1 MRDSAPS
8 SSAIYRD
15 VARREHWRH
24 GPGHSSV
31 PAIVLSLILT
41 AAFVLCLVA
50 AGQAG
55 VLRRALNPDR
65 IEALVA
71 DLKPEHFTLVTA
83 EGEELNLY
91 QLVYRNMP
99 PLVHTETGLAEA
111 HMPLVFT
118 QARTVETAAAIAG
131 DVVRFLRDGDGQSV
145 VPASAFQR
153 IFDDLTIA
161 IETLTATPLSSE
173 ARGQMQEWFQEQEL
187 QDIDL
192 VYVVRDIPGLG
203 TLRSLLSP
211 EALTALILSAL
222 VCLIWIS
229 LLHRGYLARWV
240 IYPGVGAILAGLLSL
255 FFSLLLRPLLNRA
268 VAGDAGDPAVQIL
281 LAAFE
286 SGVQRWQAIYA
297 FFLAA
302 CGFALLL
309 TGVLLRAR
317 LERSRP
323 R

>member
-1 MRDSAPS
+1 MRDSAPP

-24 GPGHSSV
+24 GPGYSSIPV
-31 PAIVLSLILT
+31 IILSLILT
-41 AAFVLCLVA
+41 AVFVLCLVT

-55 VLRRALNPDR
+55 VLRRALDPDR
-65 IEALVA
+65 IEAIVT
-71 DLKPEHFTLVTA
+71 DLKPEHFILVTA

-99 PLVHTETGLAEA
+99 PRVHEETGLAEA
-111 HMPLVFT
+111 HMPLVFA
-118 QARTVETAAAIAG
+118 QARTVETTAAMAG
-131 DVVRFLRDGDGQSV
+131 DVLRFLRDGDGQSV
-145 VPASAFQR
+145 VPASAFKR
-153 IFDDLTIA
+153 LFDDLTIA
-161 IETLTATPLSSE
+161 IETLTATELSPE
-173 ARGQMQEWFQEQEL
+173 VRGQMQEWFQEQQF
-187 QDIDL
+187 QDVDL
-192 VYVVRDIPGLG
+192 VYIVRDNPGLG
-203 TLRSLLSP
+203 TLRSLVSP
-211 EALTALILSAL
+211 EALTGLILSAL

-229 LLHRGYLARWV
+229 LLHRGHVARWAL
-240 IYPGVGAILAGLLSL
+240 YPGVGAILAGLLSL

-286 SGVQRWQAIYA
+286 GGVQRWQTVYA
-297 FFLAA
+297 LILAA
-302 CGFALLL
+302 CGLTLLL
-309 TGVLLRAR
+309 SGVLLRAR